1 MDSEAELVQRSL
13 SGDHDAFARL
23 IEPFGQVASRVA
35 YAIVGPDAED
45 VVQDAL
51 VKAFTRLDQ
60 FRRGN
65 EFRPWLLAIVANEA
79 RNRVRG
85 SGRRSVLELR
95 VAGQRHGV
103 APDPAVEAT
112 ATDTRQRLLSAVAQL
127 PARDREVLA
136 LRYFA
141 ELSEAE
147 TAAAL
152 GCAVGTVKSRAHRA
166 LARLRVELGEEA
178 NA

>member
-1 MDSEAELVQRSL
+1 MDSEAELVERSL
-13 SGDHDAFARL
+13 RGDHDAFARL
-23 IEPFGQVASRVA
+23 IEPFGAVALRVA
-35 YAIVGPDAED
+35 YAIAGRDAED

-51 VKAFTRLDQ
+51 VKAFTRLGQ
-60 FRRGN
+60 FRLGS

-79 RNRVRG
+79 RNRIRG

-95 VAGQRHGV
+95 VAGQGHGV
-103 APDPAVEAT
+103 APDPAVEVAE
-112 ATDTRQRLLSAVAQL
+112 TDTRQRLLSAVAEL
-127 PARDREVLA
+127 PVRDREVLA

-147 TAAAL
+147 TAASL

-166 LARLRVELGEEA
+166 LARLRVELGEEVSA
-178 NA
+178 